1 MSIKRKPLNYSKPTQ
16 KTGERNK
23 HSFIKSINSY
33 LSAAREENLL
43 EQEYPTKFVGYYA
56 GTRI

>member
-1 MSIKRKPLNYSKPTQ
+1 MSNNRNSLNYSKPTQ

-33 LSAAREENLL
+33 LNDAREENLL
-43 EQEYPTKFVGYYA
+43 DQEYPTKFVGYYA
-56 GTRI
+56 STRI